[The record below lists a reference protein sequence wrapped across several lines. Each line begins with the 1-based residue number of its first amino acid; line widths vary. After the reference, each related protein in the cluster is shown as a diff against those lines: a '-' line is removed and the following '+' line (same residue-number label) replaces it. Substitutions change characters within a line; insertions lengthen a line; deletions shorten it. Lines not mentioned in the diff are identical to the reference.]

1 MSVPEHLLEVDAPR
15 PPADAIATAP
25 SDRHRSPARVLG
37 TVGAIILVG
46 LVIVAVFAP
55 VLARH
60 SPTEPSGLPYQ
71 RPSPSHPLGTNDV
84 GHDLFS
90 QLLYGARISLTIG
103 VLSAVVATVVGLT
116 VALLAGYYRGL
127 VETVLMR
134 FVDLTLS
141 FPFLVLVIVLA
152 AFFGRGLLTTV
163 VVIGAVLWAR
173 PARVLRSQVIK
184 VREFQ
189 HVIAARAMGAS
200 SPRVLGR
207 HVLPRV
213 APLAAAQFVRAAN
226 VSVLIEASLAFLGLG
241 DPNRVSWGTILY
253 FASARNAFLTDA
265 WLWWIVPP
273 GLALTAAVVGFAFLG
288 YAVEEWADPRL
299 GRAPVRRAARRPARK
314 QPGPTE
320 ASPDAPGERPVL
332 EVRSLSVHYRTPAGP
347 ARAVDDVSLTV
358 ARGRITGLVGESGSG
373 KSTMAAAILGLA
385 RPPAK
390 VTAGEILLD
399 GHDLRLSRRSE
410 MTALRGRRIA
420 LIPQSAMNAL
430 NPAYTVR
437 RQVAEAAAQTRSPVQ
452 AATRA
457 TEVLELVGI
466 DRDRHGAFPHEL
478 SGGMRQRVVIGMAIA
493 NEPSLLVADEPVT
506 GLDVVTQA
514 KILRL
519 LIDLQ
524 SRLGLAMLLISHDLP
539 LVARVAHDLAVMYG
553 GKIVESGPSSVVT
566 GDPAHPYTR
575 ELLRSFPTLRGP
587 RTRLASIVGEPPDL
601 VTPPQGCR
609 FRPRCPD
616 SIDVC
621 ADAHPPLVQTGP
633 DHRVA
638 CVHRIEP

>member
-15 PPADAIATAP
+15 PPADTITV
-25 SDRHRSPARVLG
+25 SRSERHRSPARVLG
-37 TVGAIILVG
+37 AVGAVLLVG
-46 LVIVAVFAP
+46 LVLVAIFAP
-55 VLARH
+55 LLARH
-60 SPTEPSGLPYQ
+60 SPTVPSGMPYE

-84 GHDLFS
+84 GHDLYS
-90 QLLYGARISLTIG
+90 QLLHGARISLTIG
-103 VLSAVVATVVGLT
+103 VLSAVVATVVGLA

-127 VETVLMR
+127 PETVLMR

-189 HVIAARAMGAS
+189 HVTAARAMGAS
-200 SPRVLGR
+200 SARVLGQ

-241 DPNRVSWGTILY
+241 DPNRVSWGTMLY

-299 GRAPVRRAARRPARK
+299 ARSPVRRPVRRR
-314 QPGPTE
+314 
-320 ASPDAPGERPVL
+320 APKRTTAPPVIDGETAGPVL
-332 EVRSLSVHYRTPAGP
+332 EVRHLSVHYRTRSGP
-347 ARAVDDVSLTV
+347 ARAVDDVDLV
-358 ARGRITGLVGESGSG
+358 VGRGGITGLVGESGSG

-390 VTAGEILLD
+390 VTAGQILFE
-399 GHDLRLSRRSE
+399 GRDLRGLRRSE
-410 MTALRGRRIA
+410 MTALRGRRVA

-430 NPAYTVR
+430 NPAYPVR
-437 RQVAEAAAQTRSPVQ
+437 RQVAEAAAQTRSPVD
-452 AATRA
+452 AARRA
-457 TEVLELVGI
+457 SEVLELVGI
-466 DRDRHGAFPHEL
+466 APDRHGSFPHEL
-478 SGGMRQRVVIGMAIA
+478 SGGMRQRVIIAMAIV

-553 GKIVESGPSSVVT
+553 GKIVESGPSQAVT
-566 GDPAHPYTR
+566 ANPRHPYTR
-575 ELLRSFPTLRGP
+575 ELLRSFPSLRGP
-587 RTRLASIVGEPPDL
+587 RRRLASIVGEPPDL
-601 VTPPQGCR
+601 VTPPPGCR
-609 FRPRCPD
+609 FQPRCPD
-616 SIDVC
+616 SVEVC
-621 ADAHPPLVQTGP
+621 ADAHPPFVEVAPG
-633 DHRVA
+633 HRVA
-638 CVHRIEP
+638 CVHWTRS